1 MLQIVVYLPSI
12 KLYMIKT
19 FLSLVLILS
28 SAIAFAQEVDE
39 DHDHEHCDHENGK
52 HDHFHTNELG
62 ISFAPVYF
70 TGSKATEFGLHGH
83 YVRRLGE
90 SRFGAGL
97 GVEYIFNEAKHQTY
111 SAVFQYSPTYQL
123 HLVAA
128 PGFAVES
135 EVESAHDSH
144 GHEEEGTE
152 AHGAVFAL
160 HLEAV
165 YEFHVGP
172 IDIGPSIE
180 WAWDKHETHL
190 SAGVHVAFP
199 F

>member
-1 MLQIVVYLPSI
+1 MRFKI
-12 KLYMIKT
+12 KLIHMRI
-19 FLSLVLILS
+19 LVILYIS
-28 SAIAFAQEVDE
+28 FITIVSFGQET
-39 DHDHEHCDHENGK
+39 DHDHGNHDDCTQG

-70 TGSKATEFGLHGH
+70 TKSNATNFGLHGH

-90 SRFGAGL
+90 TRFGAGL
-97 GVEYIFNEAKHQTY
+97 GVEYIFNESKHQTY
-111 SAVFQYSPTYQL
+111 SMVLQYSPTYRL

-135 EVESAHDSH
+135 EVVELDHVPSEEEH
-144 GHEEEGTE
+144 GHHGT
-152 AHGAVFAL
+152 AFAL

-165 YEFHVGP
+165 YEFTIGP
-172 IDIGPSIE
+172 IDVGPSIE

-190 SAGVHVAFP
+190 SAGAHVAFP